1 MDSLVLECNLF
12 TVHSPASL
20 NSQFLTWSLA
30 HRGAQG
36 MSVTL
41 KQSLHELNLSESGAV
56 VPIDFVFLFWAMV
69 SAKAGPLSS

>member
-1 MDSLVLECNLF
+1 
-12 TVHSPASL
+12 
-20 NSQFLTWSLA
+20 
-30 HRGAQG
+30 

-69 SAKAGPLSS
+69 SAKAGPLSR